1 MILKKILLAIS
12 CSVFLVA
19 CGGGGGESSS
29 SSGADAGQVTIPAS
43 DLEKAK
49 QLVKTTNAIVSY
61 YDGFQNIADQYKVP
75 AQVINDTSSDLSRAT
90 DLLLVIAEVV
100 TQDAQGQTKTYT
112 GQQIQDLIN
121 QDYSRNFKFKSNN
134 LAVNVTGTSIT
145 ISGNASVQYWQAF
158 NWDTIAADNAW
169 NNSNHWSSDPAYSI
183 YGDDAEV
190 TVSNLVLEAPFI
202 DTARTT
208 YNYKIQNNGK
218 ISTKNLKNQTASFS
232 FTADST
238 ASMVYATADTMENRE
253 GIPNQATLKLQ
264 GLVFESADVKANLA
278 EVSLIA
284 RKAIFNNGV
293 DTLEQLIPS
302 ELVLKG
308 LVGYQQESLNL
319 EAKFNLN
326 NDLSK
331 VIDVSAGQETSTNF
345 INANLN
351 VKLSGN
357 LKGAN
362 AAPTPFSIDIA
373 AKRAEFTKGTATVA
387 VVVDKNALDIELTA
401 KGLDQEHQI
410 IAGVIKHKNGASI
423 SIADV
428 QNFTS
433 ANIVV
438 SGKSYGTLTK
448 NSSGQY
454 VVKFTDDTIIYIAP

>member
-1 MILKKILLAIS
+1 MILKKTLLAIS

-158 NWDTIAADNAW
+158 NWDKIAADNAW

-238 ASMVYATADTMENRE
+238 ASMVYATEDTMENRE

>member
-1 MILKKILLAIS
+1 MM
-12 CSVFLVA
+12 CSLSLVA

-29 SSGADAGQVTIPAS
+29 GTDGGQVTTPAL

-75 AQVINDTSSDLSRAT
+75 AQVINDTSPDLSSAT
-90 DLLLVIAEVV
+90 NLLLVIAEVV

-112 GQQIQDLIN
+112 AQQIQDLIN
-121 QDYSRNFKFKSNN
+121 QDYAHNFKFKSNN
-134 LAVNVTGTSIT
+134 LTAKVVGDSIT

-158 NWDTIAADNAW
+158 NWDKIAADNAW

-202 DTARTT
+202 DTARTA

-238 ASMVYATADTMENRE
+238 ASMVYATAETMENRE
-253 GIPNQATLKLQ
+253 GIPDQATLKLQ
-264 GLVFESADVKANLA
+264 GLVFESADVKVTLSELSFSAKK
-278 EVSLIA
+278 V
-284 RKAIFNNGV
+284 KFNNGV

-401 KGLDQEHQI
+401 NGLDQEHQI

-428 QNFTS
+428 DNFTS
-433 ANIVV
+433 ANILV

-454 VVKFTDDTIIYIAP
+454 VVKFTDDTITYIAP

>member
-1 MILKKILLAIS
+1 MILKKTLLVLS

-19 CGGGGGESSS
+19 CGGGGGGSSS
-29 SSGADAGQVTIPAS
+29 SDGTDSGQVTTPAL

-75 AQVINDTSSDLSRAT
+75 AQVINDTSSDLSSAT
-90 DLLLVIAEVV
+90 NLLLVIVEVV

-112 GQQIQDLIN
+112 AQQIQDLIN

-134 LAVNVTGTSIT
+134 LTVQVTSTSIT

-158 NWDTIAADNAW
+158 NWDKVAADNVL
-169 NNSNHWSSDPAYSI
+169 NNFSQLYSNPAYSI

-238 ASMVYATADTMENRE
+238 ASMVYATADTMENRKD
-253 GIPNQATLKLQ
+253 IPNQATMSLK
-264 GLVFESADVKANLA
+264 GLLFESADVKANLA

-293 DTLEQLIPS
+293 GIQEQLIPS

-308 LVGYQQESLNL
+308 LVSYQQESLNL

-331 VIDVSAGQETSTNF
+331 AIDVSAGQETSTNF

-362 AAPTPFSIDIA
+362 AVPTPFSIDIT

-401 KGLDQEHQI
+401 KDLDQDHQI

-433 ANIVV
+433 ANIMVA
-438 SGKSYGTLTK
+438 GKSYGTLTK

-454 VVKFTDDTIIYIAP
+454 VVKFSDDTITYIAP

>member
-1 MILKKILLAIS
+1 MLQKTLIAMM
-12 CSVFLVA
+12 CSLSLVA
-19 CGGGGGESSS
+19 CGGGGGG
-29 SSGADAGQVTIPAS
+29 SSGSADGGQVTTPAS
-43 DLEKAK
+43 DLDKAK

-75 AQVINDTSSDLSRAT
+75 TQVINDTSPDLSRAT
-90 DLLLVIAEVV
+90 NLLLVIVEVV

-112 GQQIQDLIN
+112 AQQIQDLIN
-121 QDYSRNFKFKSNN
+121 QEYSRNFKFKSNN
-134 LAVNVTGTSIT
+134 LTVQVTGTSIT

-158 NWDTIAADNAW
+158 NWDKVAADNAW
-169 NNSNHWSSDPAYSI
+169 NNVNHWYSDPAYSI
-183 YGDDAEV
+183 YGDDTEV

-202 DTARTT
+202 DTARTA

-238 ASMVYATADTMENRE
+238 ASMVYATAETMENRE
-253 GIPNQATLKLQ
+253 GIPDQATLKLQ
-264 GLVFESADVKANLA
+264 GLVFESADVKVTLSELSFSAKK
-278 EVSLIA
+278 VQ
-284 RKAIFNNGV
+284 FNNGV
-293 DTLEQLIPS
+293 DPLEQLIPS

-387 VVVDKNALDIELTA
+387 VVVDKNALDIDLTA
-401 KGLDQEHQI
+401 KDLDQEHQI

-428 QNFTS
+428 DNFTS
-433 ANIVV
+433 ANILV

-454 VVKFTDDTIIYIAP
+454 VVKFTDDTITYIAP

>member
-1 MILKKILLAIS
+1 MLQKTLIAMM
-12 CSVFLVA
+12 CSLSLVA
-19 CGGGGGESSS
+19 CGGGGGSS
-29 SSGADAGQVTIPAS
+29 SSGSADGGQVTTPAS
-43 DLEKAK
+43 DLDKAK

-75 AQVINDTSSDLSRAT
+75 TQVINDTSPDLSRAT
-90 DLLLVIAEVV
+90 NLLLVIVEVV

-112 GQQIQDLIN
+112 AQQIQDLIN

-134 LAVNVTGTSIT
+134 LTAKVIGDSIT
-145 ISGNASVQYWQAF
+145 ISGNASVQYWQAL
-158 NWDTIAADNAW
+158 NWDKVAADNAW
-169 NNSNHWSSDPAYSI
+169 NNVNHWYSDPAYSI
-183 YGDDAEV
+183 YGDDTEV

-202 DTARTT
+202 DTARTA

-238 ASMVYATADTMENRE
+238 ASMVYATAETMENRE
-253 GIPNQATLKLQ
+253 GIPDQATLKLQ
-264 GLVFESADVKANLA
+264 GLVFESADVKVTLSELSFSAKK
-278 EVSLIA
+278 VQ
-284 RKAIFNNGV
+284 FNNGV
-293 DTLEQLIPS
+293 DPLEQLIPS

-326 NDLSK
+326 NDLSN

-362 AAPTPFSIDIA
+362 AVPTPFSIDIA

-401 KGLDQEHQI
+401 KDLDQDHQI

-428 QNFTS
+428 DNFTS
-433 ANIVV
+433 SNILV

-454 VVKFTDDTIIYIAP
+454 VVKFTDDTITYIAP

>member
-1 MILKKILLAIS
+1 MLQKTLIAMM
-12 CSVFLVA
+12 CSLSLVA
-19 CGGGGGESSS
+19 CGGGGGG
-29 SSGADAGQVTIPAS
+29 SSGSADGGQVTTPAS
-43 DLEKAK
+43 DLDKAK

-75 AQVINDTSSDLSRAT
+75 TQVINDTSPDLSRAT
-90 DLLLVIAEVV
+90 NLLLVIVEVV

-112 GQQIQDLIN
+112 AQQIQDLIN
-121 QDYSRNFKFKSNN
+121 QDYAHNFKFKSNN
-134 LAVNVTGTSIT
+134 LTVQVTGTSIT

-158 NWDTIAADNAW
+158 NWDKVTADNAW
-169 NNSNHWSSDPAYSI
+169 NNVNHWYSDPAYSI
-183 YGDDAEV
+183 YGDDTEV

-202 DTARTT
+202 DTARTA

-238 ASMVYATADTMENRE
+238 ASMVYATAETMENRE
-253 GIPNQATLKLQ
+253 GIPDQATLKLQ
-264 GLVFESADVKANLA
+264 GLVFESADVKVTLSELSFSAKK
-278 EVSLIA
+278 VQ
-284 RKAIFNNGV
+284 FNNGV
-293 DTLEQLIPS
+293 DPLEQLIPS

-326 NDLSK
+326 NDLSN

-362 AAPTPFSIDIA
+362 AVPTPFSIDIA

-387 VVVDKNALDIELTA
+387 VVVDKNALDIDLTA
-401 KGLDQEHQI
+401 KDLDQEHQI

-428 QNFTS
+428 DNFTS
-433 ANIVV
+433 ANILV

-448 NSSGQY
+448 HSSGQY
-454 VVKFTDDTIIYIAP
+454 VVKFTDDTITYIAP

>member
-1 MILKKILLAIS
+1 MLKKTLIAMM
-12 CSVFLVA
+12 CSLSLVA
-19 CGGGGGESSS
+19 CGGGGGSS
-29 SSGADAGQVTIPAS
+29 SSGSADGGQVTTPAS
-43 DLEKAK
+43 DLDKAK

-75 AQVINDTSSDLSRAT
+75 TQVINDTSPDLSRAT
-90 DLLLVIAEVV
+90 NLLLVIVEVV

-112 GQQIQDLIN
+112 AQQIQDLIN
-121 QDYSRNFKFKSNN
+121 QDYAHNFKFKSNN
-134 LAVNVTGTSIT
+134 LTVQVTGTSIT

-158 NWDTIAADNAW
+158 NWDKVAADNAW
-169 NNSNHWSSDPAYSI
+169 NNVNHWYSDPAYSI
-183 YGDDAEV
+183 YGDDTEV

-202 DTARTT
+202 DTARTA

-238 ASMVYATADTMENRE
+238 ASMVYATAETMENRE
-253 GIPNQATLKLQ
+253 GIPDQATLKLQ
-264 GLVFESADVKANLA
+264 GLVFESADVKVTLSELSFSAKK
-278 EVSLIA
+278 VQ
-284 RKAIFNNGV
+284 FNNGV
-293 DTLEQLIPS
+293 DPLEQLIPS

-326 NDLSK
+326 NDLSN

-387 VVVDKNALDIELTA
+387 VVVDKNALDIDLTA
-401 KGLDQEHQI
+401 KDLDQEHQI

-428 QNFTS
+428 DNFTS
-433 ANIVV
+433 ANILV

-454 VVKFTDDTIIYIAP
+454 VVKFTDDTITYIAP